1 MFPVILPTCNVRPS
15 ASSVCGVCMAREL
28 LWNARRGTPYRLIPT
43 PNYHLTGTPQVR
55 SMVLARP
62 ELLAAK
68 PHELERCLRFVYGS
82 VGGDRDT
89 VLRCPL
95 LLARPLGQVLG
106 PRYRYGGGR
115 GAACAEP

>member
-1 MFPVILPTCNVRPS
+1 
-15 ASSVCGVCMAREL
+15 
-28 LWNARRGTPYRLIPT
+28 
-43 PNYHLTGTPQVR
+43 
-55 SMVLARP
+55 MVLARP

-68 PHELERCLRFVYGS
+68 PHELERCLRFVYGT

-106 PRYRYGGGR
+106 PRYRWGAESGEWRSGEGDVGSGGR
-115 GAACAEP
+115 PAQNLSAAVGAPLWLSLPYWSAPGAN